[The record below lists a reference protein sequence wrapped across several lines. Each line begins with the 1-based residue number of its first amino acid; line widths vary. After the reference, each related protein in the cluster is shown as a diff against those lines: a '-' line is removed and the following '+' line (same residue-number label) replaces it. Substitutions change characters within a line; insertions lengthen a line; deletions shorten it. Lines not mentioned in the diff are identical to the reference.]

1 MAARRRVV
9 ELEWVALSY
18 RRFRS
23 SVVGGVA
30 RRVAGALVVDESLP
44 AWDTMERE
52 AVGHA
57 LIPASP
63 VIKKIERLLQKKNSV
78 LELLLGLTAI
88 QALHHSLHHM
98 VPSFALNKQIWQ

>member
-1 MAARRRVV
+1 MACHCWWGLAARRRTV
-9 ELEWVALSY
+9 ELEWVARSY
-18 RRFRS
+18 RKFRS

-30 RRVAGALVVDESLP
+30 RRVAGGATLEALVVDESLP
-44 AWDTMERE
+44 AWGTMERE

-78 LELLLGLTAI
+78 LELLLGLTNR
-88 QALHHSLHHM
+88 
-98 VPSFALNKQIWQ
+98 P